1 MVSRVYCAST
11 IGVDAKIIEV
21 ETSLSGGL
29 PRFYL
34 VGLPDRAVSEA
45 RDRVEAA
52 VKNTGASFPFGK
64 VTVNLAPADLPKEG
78 SAFDLPIA
86 VAILEAS
93 GQLRSNKLDDTL
105 ILGELAL
112 DGKLRPVKGI
122 LPMVVEARDR
132 GVDNV
137 IVPLENGAEA
147 AVVDGINV
155 YPFASLQ
162 EVSLWLEDYR
172 KAEPLKIDVR
182 KIFRKNGEAV
192 FPDFSDVRGQENV
205 KRALEVAAAG
215 GHNVI
220 MF

>member
-162 EVSLWLEDYR
+162 EVRLWLEDYR
-172 KAEPLKIDVR
+172 KAEPLKIDVK

-220 MF
+220 TL

>member
-1 MVSRVYCAST
+1 MLSRVYCAST
-11 IGVDAKIIEV
+11 IGVDAKLIEV

-93 GQLRSNKLDDTL
+93 GQLRSNKFEDTL

-132 GVDNV
+132 
-137 IVPLENGAEA
+137 
-147 AVVDGINV
+147 
-155 YPFASLQ
+155 
-162 EVSLWLEDYR
+162 
-172 KAEPLKIDVR
+172 
-182 KIFRKNGEAV
+182 
-192 FPDFSDVRGQENV
+192 
-205 KRALEVAAAG
+205 
-215 GHNVI
+215 
-220 MF
+220 